1 MNRTF
6 TTSTT
11 GAGAP
16 RSGRPSRRRA
26 VALAAAVSVTSLLI
40 ASCTDEAA
48 TQDAAGSGDHTEL
61 IAEMQALIDDHS
73 SQPEFSA
80 PGPALDASQ
89 LEGATIA
96 VVAIDM
102 NVPAIAEVTASVQAA
117 AQEIGLQT
125 TTFDGE
131 GNPSMINQ
139 GLGQAINSDVDAIL
153 SVGLV
158 VDLISSQIGEAKE
171 AGIPMVDVINSPP
184 VLDVDGQGSDPQ
196 MFANVAPDS
205 EHIGRLLG
213 ATAIVETE
221 GQANVVI
228 MNTSEL
234 SVAPALVGGIEEV
247 LDQCD
252 ACEYTTTDTELM
264 SWSTELQGQASSAVR
279 SDPDVNFVLPIYDAM
294 TLFASSGIRQS
305 GVRDVQMASFNGTA
319 PALDLVREGDIAVAN
334 IAQNNDWAAWAAVDQ
349 AMRGMLG
356 MDPAD
361 PVLPTRYL
369 TTADLDAESTRS
381 QEAANE
387 ANFGTAYRDGYLELW
402 GLK

>member
-1 MNRTF
+1 M
-6 TTSTT
+6 SI
-11 GAGAP
+11 
-16 RSGRPSRRRA
+16 
-26 VALAAAVSVTSLLI
+26 TSLLI
-40 ASCTDEAA
+40 ASCTQEAA
-48 TQDAAGSGDHTEL
+48 PQEAAGSGDHSEL
-61 IAEMQALIDDHS
+61 VADMQALIDESS
-73 SQPEFSA
+73 SQPEFTD
-80 PGPALDASQ
+80 PGPALDASE

-102 NVPAIAEVTASVQAA
+102 NVPAIAEVTASVQEVAE
-117 AQEIGLQT
+117 QIGLQT

-131 GNPSMINQ
+131 GNPSMVNQ
-139 GLGQAINSDVDAIL
+139 GLSQAINNEVDAIL

-158 VDLISSQIGEAKE
+158 VDLISGQIGEAKD

-184 VLDVDGQGSDPQ
+184 VPDVDGQGSDPQ

-205 EHIGRLLG
+205 EHVGRLLG

-221 GQANVVI
+221 GEANVII

-234 SVAPALVGGIEEV
+234 TVAPAIVGGITEV
-247 LDQCD
+247 LDQCE
-252 ACEYTTTDTELM
+252 ACEYTTTDTELVN
-264 SWSTELQGQASSAVR
+264 WSTELQGQAGSAVR

-294 TLFASSGIRQS
+294 TIFASSGIRQS

-319 PALDLVREGDIAVAN
+319 PALDLVLEGDIAVAN

-356 MDPAD
+356 MEPAH

-369 TTADLDAESTRS
+369 TTADLEAGSTAS
-381 QEAANE
+381 QEVANE
-387 ANFGTAYRDGYLELW
+387 ANFGTGYREGYLELW
-402 GLK
+402 GVK